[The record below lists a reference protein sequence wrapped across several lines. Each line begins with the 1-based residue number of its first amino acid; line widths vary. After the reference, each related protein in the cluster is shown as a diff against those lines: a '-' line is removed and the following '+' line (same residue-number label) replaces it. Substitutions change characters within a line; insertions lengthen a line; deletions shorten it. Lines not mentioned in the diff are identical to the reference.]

1 MERPG
6 KPRHRR
12 EGRRLSEREVSE
24 SNLRTIERCLDFAR
38 HDTGNGRREPA
49 LCLRRVVVKLARMT
63 RALTGM
69 TSLDYYGIEELLTE
83 EERAARDG
91 ARRFVQ
97 EEVVREIVPFHRAG
111 KFPDHL
117 IPRMGALGFY
127 APYLKGNGCAGLSYT
142 AYGLIMQELERAD
155 SGLRSLASVQGPLVI
170 HAIHSFATPEQQV
183 RWLPGLVSGKLIG
196 CFALTEHGHGSD
208 PGGMETS
215 AKREGDHYIL
225 NGSKCWIG
233 NASIADI
240 KVVWAKDG
248 DGRVGGFVVEKD
260 APGFRAHDI
269 EGKFSLRMSRTSE
282 CWFENC
288 RIPGE
293 NRLPK
298 ASGLGAPLSCLSHA
312 RAGIAWGVIGA
323 AIDCYETA
331 LAYAK
336 SREQFG
342 RPIAGFQLVQQK
354 LVWMAQEIT
363 KAQLLALRLT
373 RMMEVGSARPAQ
385 ISLAKRNNVWMA
397 LECARKG
404 RDILGAAGITDRYPV
419 IRHLMNLETVS
430 TYEGTHDIHTLVV
443 GRDITGINAFGG

>member
-1 MERPG
+1 
-6 KPRHRR
+6 
-12 EGRRLSEREVSE
+12 
-24 SNLRTIERCLDFAR
+24 
-38 HDTGNGRREPA
+38 
-49 LCLRRVVVKLARMT
+49 MT
-63 RALTGM
+63 TS
-69 TSLDYYGIEELLTE
+69 SLDYYGIEELLTG
-83 EERAARDG
+83 EERAARDR

-97 EEVVREIVPFHRAG
+97 EEVLSEIVPCHRAG
-111 KFPDHL
+111 KFPEHL

-127 APYLKGNGCAGLSYT
+127 APYLRENGSAGLSYT
-142 AYGLIMQELERAD
+142 GYGLIMQELERAD
-155 SGLRSLASVQGPLVI
+155 SGLRSLASVQGALATQ
-170 HAIHSFATPEQQV
+170 AIHSFGSPEQQA
-183 RWLPGLVSGKLIG
+183 RWLPGLVAGQLIG
-196 CFALTEHGHGSD
+196 CFGLTEHGHGSD
-208 PGGMETS
+208 PGGMETH

-233 NASIADI
+233 NASIADV
-240 KVVWAKDG
+240 KVIWAKDEQG
-248 DGRVGGFVVEKD
+248 HIGGFVVEKD
-260 APGFRAHDI
+260 APGFRAQDI

-288 RIPGE
+288 RVPLE

-312 RAGIAWGVIGA
+312 RIGIAWGVIGA

-342 RPIAGFQLVQQK
+342 RPIAGFQLVQEK

-373 RMMEVGSARPAQ
+373 RVAETGSVRPPQ

-397 LECARKG
+397 LECARKA

-419 IRHLMNLETVS
+419 IRHLMNLESVS

>member
-1 MERPG
+1 MT
-6 KPRHRR
+6 PR
-12 EGRRLSEREVSE
+12 
-24 SNLRTIERCLDFAR
+24 
-38 HDTGNGRREPA
+38 
-49 LCLRRVVVKLARMT
+49 
-63 RALTGM
+63 
-69 TSLDYYGIEELLTE
+69 DYYAIEKLLTD
-83 EERAARDG
+83 EERAARDR

-97 EEVVREIVPFHRAG
+97 EEVMQEIVPCHRAG
-111 KFPDHL
+111 KVPENL
-117 IPRMGALGFY
+117 TARMGALGFY
-127 APYLKGNGCAGLSYT
+127 APQLKEHGCAGLSYT

-155 SGLRSLASVQGPLVI
+155 SGLRSLASVQGSLVVY
-170 HAIHSFATPEQQV
+170 AIHSFATLEQQA
-183 RWLPGLVSGKLIG
+183 RWLPRLVSGESVG

-208 PGGMETS
+208 PGGMETR
-215 AKREGDHYIL
+215 ARREGDHYIL

-233 NASIADI
+233 NASIADV
-240 KVVWAKDG
+240 KLVWAKDD

-260 APGFRAHDI
+260 APGFRAQDI

-288 RIPGE
+288 RIPAE

-298 ASGLGAPLSCLSHA
+298 ASGLRAPLSCLSQA
-312 RAGIAWGVIGA
+312 RTGIAWGVIGA

-331 LAYAK
+331 LTYAK

-342 RPIAGFQLVQQK
+342 RPIAGFQLVQKK
-354 LVWMAQEIT
+354 LVWMVQEIT

-373 RMMEVGSARPAQ
+373 RMIEAGMARAAQ

-397 LECARKG
+397 LECGRKA
-404 RDILGAAGITDRYPV
+404 RDILGAVGIIDRYSV

-443 GRDITGINAFGG
+443 GHDVTGIDAFGG

>member
-1 MERPG
+1 
-6 KPRHRR
+6 
-12 EGRRLSEREVSE
+12 
-24 SNLRTIERCLDFAR
+24 
-38 HDTGNGRREPA
+38 
-49 LCLRRVVVKLARMT
+49 MT
-63 RALTGM
+63 AP
-69 TSLDYYGIEELLTE
+69 SLDYYGIEELLIE
-83 EERAARDG
+83 EERVARDR

-97 EEVVREIVPFHRAG
+97 EEAMSEIVPCHRAA
-111 KFPDHL
+111 KFPDNL

-127 APYLKGNGCAGLSYT
+127 APYLKEHGCAGLSHT

-155 SGLRSLASVQGPLVI
+155 SGLRSLASVQGSLVI
-170 HAIHSFATPEQQV
+170 HAIHSFATPAQQA

-208 PGGMETS
+208 PEGMES
-215 AKREGDHYIL
+215 RAKREGDQYIL

-233 NASIADI
+233 NASIADV
-240 KVVWAKDG
+240 KVVWAKDD

-260 APGFRAHDI
+260 APGFRAQDI

-288 RIPGE
+288 RIPAE

-298 ASGLGAPLSCLSHA
+298 ASGLRAPLSCLSPA
-312 RAGIAWGVIGA
+312 RVGIAWGVIGA

-336 SREQFG
+336 SRVQFG
-342 RPIAGFQLVQQK
+342 RPIAGFQLVQGK
-354 LVWMAQEIT
+354 LVWMVQEIT

-373 RMMEVGSARPAQ
+373 RMMEAGTGTALPAQ
-385 ISLAKRNNVWMA
+385 ISLAKRNNPWMA
-397 LECARKG
+397 LECARKA
-404 RDILGAAGITDRYPV
+404 RDILGAVGITDRYSV

-430 TYEGTHDIHTLVV
+430 TYEGTHAIHTLIV
-443 GRDITGINAFGG
+443 GQDITGINAFGG